1 MATATI
7 SAQFTNYLS
16 SDKWQPLHGKMS
28 NLHTDNHLEKKILT
42 EKQQPKHRQ
51 TKITKM
57 IFNCRDEKLL
67 QSTTENMPTDGW
79 VGRMMVNQTVWLSW
93 ILLGNYWKLMQ

>member
-28 NLHTDNHLEKKILT
+28 NLHTDNHLEEKKSSQKNNNQKID
-42 EKQQPKHRQ
+42 KQKSQKWFSIVGM
-51 TKITKM
+51 K
-57 IFNCRDEKLL
+57 NCCRAQRKTC
-67 QSTTENMPTDGW
+67 QQMAG
-79 VGRMMVNQTVWLSW
+79 
-93 ILLGNYWKLMQ
+93 

>member
-1 MATATI
+1 MTT
-7 SAQFTNYLS
+7 SARKNV
-16 SDKWQPLHGKMS
+16 QPTHRQPPG
-28 NLHTDNHLEKKILT
+28 KKILT

-79 VGRMMVNQTVWLSW
+79 VGRMMVNQTV
-93 ILLGNYWKLMQ
+93 